1 MTSTNTHH
9 DIPGVEFFGKGRGNF
24 TLPCG
29 YVDAAGV
36 VHNDIHLREMTGTED
51 DILDDNDLVVN
62 ERITRVL
69 SACTEKLG
77 TVSDKKT
84 IEAAISDNLSGIGNT
99 GLPLSAQ
106 DRIAALLFLRRVTL
120 GDVYKFERR
129 CPRCG
134 EINKNKQLDLRSLEI
149 TAVKEPTKRKVKVK
163 LPRSGKV
170 AVLKVLAAKGE
181 ELVSALKPTQ
191 KDLKTCAILARLESL
206 DEKPMS
212 SSPECVDL
220 VRTLPQVDRSY
231 LIQVYTLME
240 GNVDTNVQVTCKNQL
255 CGIEFEFPLDL
266 GQLFFS
272 SQVKKPTLEDLTW
285 L

>member
-1 MTSTNTHH
+1 MSNLLRNRKRLIMSTTHH

-29 YVDAAGV
+29 YVDPAGV
-36 VHNDIHLREMTGTED
+36 VHNEIYLREMTGTED

-69 SACTEKLG
+69 LACTEKLG
-77 TVSDKKT
+77 TVTDKKT
-84 IEAAISDNLSGIGNT
+84 IDAAISDNLGSIGNT
-99 GLPLSAQ
+99 GLPLTAQ
-106 DRIAALLFLRRVTL
+106 DRIAALLYLRRVTL
-120 GDVYKFERR
+120 GDIYKFERR

-134 EINKNKQLDLRSLEI
+134 EVNKNKQLDLRTLEI
-149 TAVKEPTKRKVKVK
+149 TSVGDPKKRRVKVV
-163 LPRSGKV
+163 LPRSKKV

-191 KDLKTCAILARLESL
+191 KDLKTCAILARLENL
-206 DEKPMS
+206 DDKQMTS
-212 SSPECVDL
+212 DPECVDI
-220 VRTLPQVDRSY
+220 VRNLPQVDRSY

-272 SQVKKPTLEDLTW
+272 
-285 L
+285 